1 MVKEKGIY
9 NRLAKES
16 IKSMRHIMRQI
27 SFNREP
33 ENKEEKILLPFLLQW
48 LKERKDCE
56 NINDEFEEAY
66 KKNWFPLSLKG
77 LRKVQP
83 VLITEALNKAIMLVE
98 TKKLYKSKESLFAD
112 NEACGYEKM
121 SKILLFL
128 FYCLYF
134 YNEDLLSEKEIEY
147 KIIRII
153 RIIKILVKEERIY
166 KTYREITEYLPIESK
181 KALYMNIHKNRNDTI
196 WWSVFNLQSDIFPPE
211 EMVLQYTKWKLE
223 KETTSKLLDRN
234 LFYSL
239 CIRLPEQVI
248 PKKWLFASLIYY
260 WYYGIVEGNYAETIF
275 NGLHGVYGNVNQNI
289 LIRLFNA
296 DDVDV
301 EILNYFR
308 EKYKYYCDKKEI
320 PSSQKFK
327 LLIDT
332 IKSEPIN
339 DKKGNTLQSYQL
351 NKPQNLSIKQLEYLS
366 KLLCNKGF
374 FEEKYQNNFSNLI
387 KGLSLPQGELIAWN
401 YKRHSLIY
409 LVRQLYPKT
418 KKLGNGTWQ
427 VIANNF
433 EVKCGSQQRQLPYS
447 TSYSNLSEKDMLKGM
462 EKERKEEID
471 ECISKAKSA
480 NI

>member
-33 ENKEEKILLPFLLQW
+33 KNKEEKILLPLLLRW
-48 LKERKDCE
+48 LKERK
-56 NINDEFEEAY
+56 NSFTINDEFEEVCR
-66 KKNWFPLSLKG
+66 KKWFPVSVKG
-77 LRKVQP
+77 LSIAHPSFIMETFDKAMELV
-83 VLITEALNKAIMLVE
+83 ECKKLNKNVDIVIVDNKVSGDEKTHKFL
-98 TKKLYKSKESLFAD
+98 LY
-112 NEACGYEKM
+112 
-121 SKILLFL
+121 L
-128 FYCLYF
+128 FYCFYF
-134 YNEDLLSEKEIEY
+134 YNEDLLYDKRIEY
-147 KIIRII
+147 KIIRMI
-153 RIIKILVKEERIY
+153 RIIKILVKEN
-166 KTYREITEYLPIESK
+166 KTLNMYTEMTKHLSDESK

-196 WWSVFNLQSDIFPPE
+196 WWSLFNLQSDIFPPE
-211 EMVLQYTKWKLE
+211 DMVLQYTKWKLE
-223 KETTSKLLDRN
+223 KETSPELLNKN

-239 CIRLPEQVI
+239 CIRLPEDSIQR
-248 PKKWLFASLIYY
+248 KWLFSSMIFY

-289 LIRLFNA
+289 LIRLFNS
-296 DDVDV
+296 DDIDV
-301 EILNYFR
+301 EILKYFR

-320 PSSQKFK
+320 PNSQKFK

-332 IKSEPIN
+332 IKSKPIN
-339 DKKGNTLQSYQL
+339 DKKGDASKLKKNQY
-351 NKPQNLSIKQLEYLS
+351 LSNEKLDYLS
-366 KLLCNKGF
+366 KLLRNKGF

-409 LVRQLYPKT
+409 LVRQLYPET

-433 EVKCGSQQRQLPYS
+433 EVMCGKKHSQRPNS
-447 TSYSNLSEKDMLKGM
+447 TTYSNLSKKVMLEGM
-462 EKERKEEID
+462 EKDLKEEID
-471 ECISKAKSA
+471 ECISMAKSA